1 MQNAAQHR
9 AGRVARTIAYVVML
23 ALGVA
28 GFLAI
33 RHFGVNLSAPRAP
46 EVDSL
51 TAAAAKVKLDALM
64 HILLALAVIIVT
76 ARALAALC
84 VKLNQPPVIGEVI
97 AGLMLGPSLLGRI
110 APPVAAYVLPTS
122 VAPFL
127 GVLSQV
133 GVVLYMFLVGVEL
146 DLSRIRGRVHST
158 VVISHASIVAPFLL
172 GSGLALLLYPRF
184 SNSSVPF
191 TVFGLFSGVA
201 MSVTAF
207 PVLARILTDR
217 GIQRSP
223 MGTAALTCAA
233 VDDVTAWCLLAIVVS
248 VATHTGAG
256 ALVTIG
262 LTIAYV
268 ALMIVVVRPALTRFA
283 HKQEGQGGL
292 QRSMLAFVCVL
303 LLVSAFI
310 TEAIGIHA
318 IFGAFTLGAMI
329 PHDSSLA
336 QQLKAK
342 LEDVVVVFFLPA
354 FFAYT
359 GLRTEVGLLSGG
371 TAWLWC
377 GVILAVASAGKFGG
391 SFIAARLSGLG
402 WRDAAQ
408 IGVLMNT
415 RGLVELIVL
424 NIGLDL
430 KVISPTL
437 FAMLVLMA
445 VVTTVSTTPILH
457 VLGKIP
463 TPMLPAAT
471 RAPATPAS
479 SVT

>member
-1 MQNAAQHR
+1 MQTEEPTQSR
-9 AGRVARTIAYVVML
+9 GVGRYVAYLVML
-23 ALGVA
+23 SLGVG
-28 GFLAI
+28 GFLII
-33 RHFGVNLSAPRAP
+33 RQFGGDLSAPPPTDTELLVAGTTNLR
-46 EVDSL
+46 
-51 TAAAAKVKLDALM
+51 LDALM
-64 HILLALAVIIVT
+64 HLLLALAVIIVT
-76 ARALAALC
+76 ARVLAALC
-84 VKLNQPPVIGEVI
+84 VKINQPPVIGEVI

-110 APPVAAYVLPTS
+110 APSVSAYVLPTA

-127 GVLSQV
+127 GVLAQV

-146 DLSRIRGRVHST
+146 DTSRMRGRVHAT
-158 VVISHASIVAPFLL
+158 VAISHASILTPFLL

-201 MSVTAF
+201 MSITAF

-217 GIQRSP
+217 GIQGSA
-223 MGTAALTCAA
+223 MGTTALTCAA

-248 VATHTGAG
+248 VATHTGGG
-256 ALVTIG
+256 ALLTIG
-262 LTIAYV
+262 LSLAYV
-268 ALMIVVVRPALTRFA
+268 GIMIAVVRPLIVRFA
-283 HKQEGQGGL
+283 RWQQTQGELPRGL
-292 QRSMLAFVCVL
+292 LAFVCVL
-303 LLVSAFI
+303 LLISAFI

-318 IFGAFTLGAMI
+318 IFGAFTLGALI

-336 QQLKAK
+336 KALKAK

-359 GLRTEVGLLSGG
+359 GLRTQIGLMSGAS
-371 TAWLWC
+371 AWFWAL
-377 GVILAVASAGKFGG
+377 VILTTASAGKFGG
-391 SFIAARLSGLG
+391 SFVAARLSGMG
-402 WRDAAQ
+402 WRDAAS

-457 VLGKIP
+457 ALGKL
-463 TPMLPAAT
+463 TPALPAPPGP
-471 RAPATPAS
+471 APISAPIAAP
-479 SVT
+479 

>member
-1 MQNAAQHR
+1 MLNDNR
-9 AGRVARTIAYVVML
+9 GGTGAGRLARIIAYLVML
-23 ALGVA
+23 SLGVG
-28 GFLAI
+28 GFLVI
-33 RHFGVNLSAPRAP
+33 RHFGVSLTAPRAP
-46 EVDSL
+46 DVEVL
-51 TAAAAKVKLDALM
+51 TAATAKLRVDALM
-64 HILLALAVIIVT
+64 HLLLALAVIIVT

-84 VKLNQPPVIGEVI
+84 VRLNQPPVIGEVV
-97 AGLMLGPSLLGRI
+97 AGLLLGPSLLGRI
-110 APPVAAYVLPTS
+110 APPVAAYLLPPS

-127 GVLSQV
+127 GVLAQV

-158 VVISHASIVAPFLL
+158 VVISHASIVVPFLL
-172 GSGLALLLYPRF
+172 GSGLALFLYPRF

-217 GIQRSP
+217 GIQSSP

-233 VDDVTAWCLLAIVVS
+233 VDDVTAWCLLAVVVS
-248 VATHTGAG
+248 VATRTGTGA
-256 ALVTIG
+256 LLTIG
-262 LTIAYV
+262 LSLAYV
-268 ALMIVVVRPALTRFA
+268 AVMIAVVRPLLARLARWQPDQDGLPRGLLAL
-283 HKQEGQGGL
+283 
-292 QRSMLAFVCVL
+292 VCVL
-303 LLVSAFI
+303 LLMSAFI

-318 IFGAFTLGAMI
+318 IFGAFALGAMI

-336 QQLKAK
+336 KALKAK
-342 LEDVVVVFFLPA
+342 LEDVVLVFFLPA

-359 GLRTEVGLLSGG
+359 GMRTQISLVSGG
-371 TAWLWC
+371 SAWVWC
-377 GVILAVASAGKFGG
+377 ALILATASAGKFGG
-391 SFIAARLSGLG
+391 SFVAARLSGLG
-402 WRDAAQ
+402 WRDAAS

-445 VVTTVSTTPILH
+445 VITTVSTTPILH
-457 VLGKIP
+457 VIARFRTPALPP
-463 TPMLPAAT
+463 TPAT
-471 RAPATPAS
+471 ASPAS
-479 SVT
+479 